1 MSDAIEPNFSRCQ
14 IKHSVIQLNF
24 IMAIHNPV
32 PTGGYSDD
40 KCVAKAYPS
49 LSPLASNGVN
59 RSYNRAVRI
68 NPQKPNE
75 SPENKMLVTFNC
87 EVYPN
92 TTYFGDVAQTLL
104 KMMGKSGDVPGA
116 LLAEDVPI
124 ALERLKSN
132 IEKLKVESSLKTSS
146 ERDAEQNEWKEEPVT
161 LARRA
166 LPLIELLTTAA
177 KANCYVMWDRN

>member
-1 MSDAIEPNFSRCQ
+1 
-14 IKHSVIQLNF
+14 
-24 IMAIHNPV
+24 
-32 PTGGYSDD
+32 
-40 KCVAKAYPS
+40 
-49 LSPLASNGVN
+49 
-59 RSYNRAVRI
+59 
-68 NPQKPNE
+68 
-75 SPENKMLVTFNC
+75 MLVTFNC